1 MNYNNKTYMLPSWC
15 VSFPSPA
22 YRRPCVSLPFSMLV
36 LYGVEWSGVTHIAR
50 KGTREKSTR
59 GGHALQIL
67 HVGKAPWR
75 KVAVQYTQYLISCWV
90 SKPNINLYMKTRRRL
105 VLILFAK
112 YLSMNN
118 LFKQELL

>member
-36 LYGVEWSGVTHIAR
+36 LSGVEWSGVTHIAR

-67 HVGKAPWR
+67 HVAEGGST
-75 KVAVQYTQYLISCWV
+75 VHTISNKLLGIQTKY
-90 SKPNINLYMKTRRRL
+90 KPIY
-105 VLILFAK
+105 
-112 YLSMNN
+112 
-118 LFKQELL
+118 ED